1 MVYEPP
7 IILMGSRVRHLI
19 DILNLGKATRFD
31 CIVVFRSPFQCFSYE
46 RNESFKQEEYRL
58 TKADI
63 KHIKLIY
70 EITGDLETS
79 LYHLFKD

>member
-7 IILMGSRVRHLI
+7 IRLMGSRVRHLI
-19 DILNLGKATRFD
+19 AILNLGKATRFD
-31 CIVVFRSPFQCFSYE
+31 CIVVFRNPFQCFSYE
-46 RNESFKQEEYRL
+46 RDENFKHEEYRL